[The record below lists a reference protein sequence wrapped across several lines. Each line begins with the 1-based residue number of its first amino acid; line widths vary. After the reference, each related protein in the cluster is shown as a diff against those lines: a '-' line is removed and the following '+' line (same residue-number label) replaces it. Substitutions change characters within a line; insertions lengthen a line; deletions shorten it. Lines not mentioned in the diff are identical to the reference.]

1 MRAKYMV
8 LAAPAMLAACQPAG
22 SDNNSAEANAAIDE
36 VVNLVEF
43 AVQDNGALPIPDPA
57 PYVPQAG
64 EPEGENLMTTAV
76 VGLSYY
82 RDLPAARVLKGQWVI
97 EDADWF
103 PVSGNETPARSAPAL
118 AAIKGARV
126 TVERGRIALALPAG
140 KRIAALMTECA
151 RAAYIDKDRL
161 VAAEMR
167 DNVSNA
173 TREDVMLVWSVAVAE
188 RDLSRRFYNSAT
200 LYAQLLA
207 VHCEEADPHD
217 QPTEYLLLS
226 GVLPVERDKI
236 ILVYQNG
243 IAALAKRVD

>member
-1 MRAKYMV
+1 MRATWMV
-8 LAAPAMLAACQPAG
+8 LVAPAMLAACQPSDG
-22 SDNNSAEANAAIDE
+22 DNNSAEAAAKE
-36 VVNLVEF
+36 VVNLAEF
-43 AVQDNGALPIPDPA
+43 GAQDNSVLPIPDPA
-57 PYVPQAG
+57 PYVPEAG
-64 EPEGENLMTTAV
+64 ELAGDNVMTTAV

-103 PVSGNETPARSAPAL
+103 PVAGNETPARSAQAL

-140 KRIAALMTECA
+140 KRIEAMMTECE

-167 DNVSNA
+167 NNVSNA
-173 TREDVMLVWSVAVAE
+173 TREDVMQVWSAAVAE
-188 RDLSRRFYNSAT
+188 RDLSRRFYKSGT

-226 GVLPVERDKI
+226 GVLPIERNKM
-236 ILVYQNG
+236 ILVWQNG
-243 IAALAKRVD
+243 IAALAHRVQ